1 MKRTALVILLT
12 LGMASLANAAY
23 IPMTFTMSAPATAN
37 LNELIT
43 VTTTL
48 SGMTGSEEVPTV
60 VDMMVVI
67 SGTSSYTEGIL
78 TPGPTF
84 DAFVIAIVPPWS
96 NIDLSSDETGP
107 YAGNGDTIMTFT
119 VTGTSVGTLDFGLDD
134 AVSLFFFATTNLGN
148 YSYYDYPVFGPLTVV
163 GASTQ
168 VIPEPAALLLLGLG
182 AVMLRRKRRV

>member
-12 LGMASLANAAY
+12 LGMASSANAAY

-48 SGMTGSEEVPTV
+48 SGMTGSEEVPSV
-60 VDMMVVI
+60 VDMKVVI

-84 DAFVIAIVPPWS
+84 DAGPIIQIFPPWS
-96 NIDLSSDETGP
+96 GINLSSNPPGP

-119 VTGTSVGTLDFGLDD
+119 VTGTSAGTLDFGLDHAD
-134 AVSLFFFATTNLGN
+134 PGSNLFYAITNLGN
-148 YSYYDYPVFGPLTVV
+148 YSYYGYPSLGPLTVV

-168 VIPEPAALLLLGLG
+168 VVPEPATTVKGPSDG
-182 AVMLRRKRRV
+182 